1 MGDLQRILHVEDEPD
16 IREIAAIGLG
26 EIGGFT
32 VESCGSPTEALERA
46 AQLSDWVDLLLLDV
60 MMPEMDGLALL
71 GHLRKLDGLALT
83 PAIFVTAK
91 TDSREIA
98 PLMDAGAIGVVA
110 KPFDPMTVSDKI
122 REIWKGH
129 VGS

>member
-1 MGDLQRILHVEDEPD
+1 MGELKHIFHVEDEPD
-16 IREIAAIGLG
+16 ILEIAAIGLG
-26 EIGGFT
+26 EIGGFV
-32 VESCGSPTEALERA
+32 VESCGSPSEALDRA
-46 AQLSDWVDLLLLDV
+46 PGVAGQVDLLLLDV

-71 GHLRKLDGLALT
+71 ERLRAVAGLETT

-129 VGS
+129 VGT